1 MITCKC
7 GKEFKSS
14 QSLNA
19 HTRWCLIY
27 REGKPIIGPPNRG
40 KVSPHKGLSYE
51 EIVGQQRAVEIKEK
65 LSLSAKKVVVSNETK
80 EKLSLSRLKVL
91 ENSPH
96 IKWYEVDGVK
106 VQGEWEKSV
115 AEKLRTA
122 GLSFIRKRLKY
133 DTVRHYT
140 PDFYI
145 PELDVFIEVKGWL
158 RTADIVKYQK
168 VVQEHP
174 LKVIKI
180 LHGKEKVFNFDVSK
194 LLELPNLKDV
204 I

>member
-1 MITCKC
+1 M
-7 GKEFKSS
+7 
-14 QSLNA
+14 
-19 HTRWCLIY
+19 
-27 REGKPIIGPPNRG
+27 
-40 KVSPHKGLSYE
+40 
-51 EIVGQQRAVEIKEK
+51 
-65 LSLSAKKVVVSNETK
+65 
-80 EKLSLSRLKVL
+80 KVL

-168 VVQEHP
+168 VVQEYP